1 MKKIK
6 FIIKSLFDIL
16 MLFIY
21 KFVFLIIQKKECDVW
36 LISERGIDARD
47 NGYWFYKYMVD
58 NHPEVKVKYVIS
70 KDSSDRK
77 KIREKDIV
85 DYKSKEHYFYF
96 LYAKYLISAEIMGF
110 SPNEQLYYRLNKY
123 GLLKIKGK
131 TVFLQHGITK
141 DFNPYMLP
149 ENAKLDLFICGAI
162 PEYKYMIEKYGYT
175 DKNAALTGFAR
186 FDNLNNEKEKM
197 ILIMPTWRKWLKYND
212 TLVGTDF
219 YNNYNKI
226 LNDTDIIKKLKEK
239 KYKLV
244 FYPHIVLQKFLD
256 EFKTQ
261 NEDTIV
267 LASFKDY
274 DVQDLLKKCEMM
286 ITDYSSVAFDLAY
299 MEKKTV
305 YYQFDLEKYRKE
317 QYQDGYYSYVN
328 DGFGPICTSYEEI
341 KKIILDYL
349 ENNNSLDQYNERI
362 NKFFENIDKNNCERI
377 YELISKL

>member
-1 MKKIK
+1 MNKIQFIFKSLIDVFRLIFYK
-6 FIIKSLFDIL
+6 FI
-16 MLFIY
+16 FI
-21 KFVFLIIQKKECDVW
+21 FSKEKCTDVW

-47 NGYWFYKYMVD
+47 NGYWFYKYMID

-85 DYKSKEHYFYF
+85 DYRSKEHYFYF

-175 DKNAALTGFAR
+175 DKTAALTGFAR

-256 EFKTQ
+256 EFKTK

-317 QYQDGYYSYVN
+317 QYQDGYYSYEN
-328 DGFGPICTSYEEI
+328 DGFGPLCIEYEKV
-341 KKIILDYL
+341 KKLILDYL
-349 ENNNSLDQYNERI
+349 ENNNSLDHYNDRI
-362 NKFFENIDKNNCERI
+362 SKFFKNIDKNNCERI
-377 YELISKL
+377 YEKISRM

>member
-6 FIIKSLFDIL
+6 FIIKSLFDVL

-21 KFVFLIIQKKECDVW
+21 KFVFMIIQKKECDVW

-85 DYKSKEHYFYF
+85 DYRSKEHYFYF

-175 DKNAALTGFAR
+175 DKTAALTGFAR

-219 YNNYNKI
+219 YNNYNNI

-317 QYQDGYYSYVN
+317 QYQDGYYSYEN

-377 YELISKL
+377 YKKISRL

>member
-21 KFVFLIIQKKECDVW
+21 KFVFMIIQKKECDVW

-219 YNNYNKI
+219 YNNYNNI

>member
-1 MKKIK
+1 MNKIQFIFKSLIDVFRLIFYK
-6 FIIKSLFDIL
+6 FI
-16 MLFIY
+16 FI
-21 KFVFLIIQKKECDVW
+21 FSKEKCTDVW

-47 NGYWFYKYMVD
+47 NGYWFYKYMID

-85 DYKSKEHYFYF
+85 DYRSKEHYFYF

-175 DKNAALTGFAR
+175 DKTAALTGFAR

-226 LNDTDIIKKLKEK
+226 LNDKDIIKKLKEK

-256 EFKTQ
+256 EFKTK

-317 QYQDGYYSYVN
+317 QYQDGYYSYEN
-328 DGFGPICTSYEEI
+328 DGFGPLCIEYEKV
-341 KKIILDYL
+341 KKLILDYL
-349 ENNNSLDQYNERI
+349 ENNNSLDHYNDRI
-362 NKFFENIDKNNCERI
+362 SKFFKNIDKNNCERI
-377 YELISKL
+377 YEKISRM